1 MSCSCSRTHK
11 VKPYE
16 TCIFCAHKHIAAALA
31 LRDESSLIGQLILAS
46 WHYRN
51 DFPNMEADCIA
62 CVEHVERAESYRD
75 ALTTLC
81 INAWQMVL
89 DNQESKTIY
98 AAKNADDPLPF
109 SPSAFAAHRA
119 IAAANALY
127 HELNY
132 RDVNASVAVGQLI
145 IAAWH
150 LDEKYHGLA
159 VKCRE
164 CWQKIERLTFCR
176 KELEALQH
184 AIWEAAQTC
193 NDEALKRSDY

>member
-1 MSCSCSRTHK
+1 
-11 VKPYE
+11 
-16 TCIFCAHKHIAAALA
+16 
-31 LRDESSLIGQLILAS
+31 
-46 WHYRN
+46 
-51 DFPNMEADCIA
+51 MEADCIA

-75 ALTTLC
+75 VLTTLC

-184 AIWEAAQTC
+184 AVWEAAQTC